1 MSESKPCPMCLGTGI
16 ANEFGDQVSKFRAE
30 HKVSRYKFAEY
41 AGLSIATVR
50 NVEMGSFAPRR
61 ETINRIVAGMDKIK
75 SLENAESNLPQSV
88 IDAHGQVEPPKT
100 IAYYSSE
107 NDEEP
112 F

>member
-50 NVEMGSFAPRR
+50 NVEMGSYAPRR
-61 ETINRIVAGMDKIK
+61 ETINRIVSGMDKIK
-75 SLENAESNLPQSV
+75 NLENVKNDIPQSV
-88 IDAHGQVEPPKT
+88 IEAHGQSEQPKT